1 MFKDFEVEDKE
12 QYTKEEIEAII
23 GKLQTQANETVANLN
38 EKIVDVE
45 EVITDNKQLAQKN
58 LALQNGIT
66 DDDILQFVVDDD
78 LTKMQSKIDKFKEIS
93 EKNKVDKDI
102 EKSYKPTEKRNEDQY
117 QKALK
122 DGNVESALKYKFGKL
137 FTK

>member
-12 QYTKEEIEAII
+12 QYTKEDI
-23 GKLQTQANETVANLN
+23 Q
-38 EKIVDVE
+38 KIVSE
-45 EVITDNKQLAQKN
+45 LQERANTETKILSEKVIDIDKVIENNKELAQKN
-58 LALQNGIT
+58 LALKNGIT
-66 DDDILQFVVDDD
+66 DDDILQFVIDDD
-78 LTKMQSKIDKFKEIS
+78 LEKMQSKIDKFKEIS